1 MSTFQSISQ
10 NMKKQN
16 KTNKQKNPKEESVRN
31 NMCAHICTHVHMHL
45 CSPTVFKIG
54 DGVLSRHRG
63 KGSLQ
68 GVLFFQMKSVREC
81 VLNRGLSTNTN
92 CSNLTKL
99 VSKLI

>member
-10 NMKKQN
+10 NLKK
-16 KTNKQKNPKEESVRN
+16 KKRPKEGSVRN
-31 NMCAHICTHVHMHL
+31 NICAHICTCVDMYL

-54 DGVLSRHRG
+54 DGVFSRHGR
-63 KGSLQ
+63 KGRLQ

-81 VLNRGLSTNTN
+81 VQNRGLSTHTN